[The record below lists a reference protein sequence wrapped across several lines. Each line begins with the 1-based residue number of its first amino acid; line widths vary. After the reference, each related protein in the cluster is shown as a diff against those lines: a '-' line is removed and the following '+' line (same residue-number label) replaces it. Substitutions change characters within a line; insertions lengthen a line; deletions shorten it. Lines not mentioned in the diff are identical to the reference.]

1 MHTEMRISM
10 RNYLNVFY
18 DGLDKLKINIS
29 DRQIEQF
36 ISFYNILTERNK
48 VMNLTAITEP
58 VEIIEKHFLDSLSL
72 VKAVD
77 LSGDIKIIDVGT
89 GAGFPGI
96 PIIIS
101 YPQLHITLLDSLNK
115 RIGFIND
122 VIKLLNL
129 KNVETIHGRSE
140 ELGKN
145 IKYREQYDLCVSRAV
160 ANLSVLSEYCIP
172 FVKKGGKFISYK
184 SGNSAEEIEN
194 SKNAVDKL
202 GGKLSDIV
210 EFFMNDSINNDK
222 VYRNLVVIDKIKETS
237 GKYPRKAGIPSKEPL

>member
-1 MHTEMRISM
+1 MRD
-10 RNYLNVFY
+10 YLNIFY
-18 DGLDKLKINIS
+18 DGLSKLGISLS

-36 ISFYNILTERNK
+36 ICFYDILTERNK

-72 VKAVD
+72 VKAID
-77 LSGDIKIIDVGT
+77 LSGDKKVIDVGT

-160 ANLSVLSEYCIP
+160 ANMSVLSEYCIP

-184 SGNSAEEIEN
+184 SGNIEN
-194 SKNAVDKL
+194 EVENAGNSIYKL
-202 GGKLSDIV
+202 GGKLSEIV
-210 EFFMNDSINNDK
+210 DFSMTDSTTGEK
-222 VYRNLVVIDKIKETS
+222 LGRSLVVIDKIKETP
-237 GKYPRKAGIPSKEPL
+237 GKYPRRAGLPSREPL

>member
-1 MHTEMRISM
+1 MRD
-10 RNYLNVFY
+10 YLNIFY
-18 DGLDKLKINIS
+18 NGLSKLGISLS

-36 ISFYNILTERNK
+36 ICFYDILTERNK

-72 VKAVD
+72 VKAID
-77 LSGDIKIIDVGT
+77 LSGDKKVIDVGT

-129 KNVETIHGRSE
+129 TNWEETYEKENFCRVRCSHSRRRGFRRLVSVFPHSGR
-140 ELGKN
+140 
-145 IKYREQYDLCVSRAV
+145 R
-160 ANLSVLSEYCIP
+160 
-172 FVKKGGKFISYK
+172 
-184 SGNSAEEIEN
+184 
-194 SKNAVDKL
+194 
-202 GGKLSDIV
+202 
-210 EFFMNDSINNDK
+210 
-222 VYRNLVVIDKIKETS
+222 
-237 GKYPRKAGIPSKEPL
+237 

>member
-1 MHTEMRISM
+1 MRD
-10 RNYLNVFY
+10 YLNIFY
-18 DGLDKLKINIS
+18 DGLSKLGISLS

-36 ISFYNILTERNK
+36 ICFYDILTERNK

-72 VKAVD
+72 VKAID
-77 LSGDIKIIDVGT
+77 LSGDKKVIDVGT

-160 ANLSVLSEYCIP
+160 ANMSVLSEYCIP

-184 SGNSAEEIEN
+184 SGNIEN
-194 SKNAVDKL
+194 EVENAGNSVYKL
-202 GGKLSDIV
+202 GEKLSEIV
-210 EFFMNDSINNDK
+210 DFSLTDSTTGEK
-222 VYRNLVVIDKIKETS
+222 LGRSLVVIDKIKETP
-237 GKYPRKAGIPSKEPL
+237 GKYPRRAGLPSREPL

>member
-1 MHTEMRISM
+1 MRD
-10 RNYLNVFY
+10 YLNIFY
-18 DGLDKLKINIS
+18 DGLSKLGIS
-29 DRQIEQF
+29 LRDRQIEQF
-36 ISFYNILTERNK
+36 ICFYDILTERNK

-72 VKAVD
+72 VKAID
-77 LSGDIKIIDVGT
+77 LSGDKKVIDVGT

-160 ANLSVLSEYCIP
+160 ANMSVLSEYCIP

-184 SGNSAEEIEN
+184 SGNIEN
-194 SKNAVDKL
+194 EVENAGNSVYKL
-202 GGKLSDIV
+202 GGKLSEIV
-210 EFFMNDSINNDK
+210 DFSLTDSTTGEK
-222 VYRNLVVIDKIKETS
+222 LGRSLVVIDKIKETP
-237 GKYPRKAGIPSKEPL
+237 GKYPRRAGLPSREPL

>member
-1 MHTEMRISM
+1 MRD
-10 RNYLNVFY
+10 YLNIFY
-18 DGLDKLKINIS
+18 DGLSKLGISLS

-36 ISFYNILTERNK
+36 ICFYDILTERNK

-72 VKAVD
+72 VKAID
-77 LSGDIKIIDVGT
+77 LSGDKKVIDVGT

-140 ELGKN
+140 EFGKN

-160 ANLSVLSEYCIP
+160 ANMSVLSEYCIP

-184 SGNSAEEIEN
+184 SGNIEN
-194 SKNAVDKL
+194 EVENAGNSVYKL
-202 GGKLSDIV
+202 GGKLSEIV
-210 EFFMNDSINNDK
+210 DFSLTDSTTGEK
-222 VYRNLVVIDKIKETS
+222 LGRSLVVIDKIKETP
-237 GKYPRKAGIPSKEPL
+237 GKYPRRAGLPSREPL

>member
-1 MHTEMRISM
+1 MRD
-10 RNYLNVFY
+10 YLNIFY
-18 DGLDKLKINIS
+18 NGLSKLGISLS

-36 ISFYNILTERNK
+36 ICFYDILTERNK

-72 VKAVD
+72 VKAID
-77 LSGDIKIIDVGT
+77 LSGDKKVIDVGT

-160 ANLSVLSEYCIP
+160 ANCIP

-184 SGNSAEEIEN
+184 SGNIEN
-194 SKNAVDKL
+194 EVENAGNSVYKL
-202 GGKLSDIV
+202 GGKLSEIV
-210 EFFMNDSINNDK
+210 DFSMTDSTTGEK
-222 VYRNLVVIDKIKETS
+222 LGRSLVVIDKIKETP
-237 GKYPRKAGIPSKEPL
+237 GKYPRRAGLPSREPL

>member
-1 MHTEMRISM
+1 MRD
-10 RNYLNVFY
+10 YLNIFY
-18 DGLDKLKINIS
+18 DGLSKLGISLS

-36 ISFYNILTERNK
+36 ICFYDILTERNK

-72 VKAVD
+72 VKAID
-77 LSGDIKIIDVGT
+77 LSGDKKVIDVGT

-160 ANLSVLSEYCIP
+160 ANMSVLSEYCIP

-184 SGNSAEEIEN
+184 SGNIEN
-194 SKNAVDKL
+194 EVENAGNSVYKL
-202 GGKLSDIV
+202 GGKLSEIV
-210 EFFMNDSINNDK
+210 DFSLTDSTTGEK
-222 VYRNLVVIDKIKETS
+222 LVRSLVVIDKIKETP
-237 GKYPRKAGIPSKEPL
+237 GKYPRRAGLPSREPL

>member
-1 MHTEMRISM
+1 MRD
-10 RNYLNVFY
+10 YLNIFY
-18 DGLDKLKINIS
+18 NGLSKLGISLS

-36 ISFYNILTERNK
+36 ICFYDILTERNK
-48 VMNLTAITEP
+48 VMNLTAITE
-58 VEIIEKHFLDSLSL
+58 IIEKHFLDSLSL
-72 VKAVD
+72 VKAID
-77 LSGDIKIIDVGT
+77 LSGDKKVIDVGT

-160 ANLSVLSEYCIP
+160 ANMSVLSEYCIP

-184 SGNSAEEIEN
+184 SGNIEN
-194 SKNAVDKL
+194 EVENAGNSVYKL
-202 GGKLSDIV
+202 GGKLSEIV
-210 EFFMNDSINNDK
+210 DFSMTDSTTGEK
-222 VYRNLVVIDKIKETS
+222 LGRSLVVIDKIKETP
-237 GKYPRKAGIPSKEPL
+237 GKYPRRAGLPSREPL

>member
-1 MHTEMRISM
+1 MRD
-10 RNYLNVFY
+10 YLNIFY
-18 DGLDKLKINIS
+18 DGLSKLGISLS

-36 ISFYNILTERNK
+36 ICFYDILTERNK

-72 VKAVD
+72 VKAID
-77 LSGDIKIIDVGT
+77 LSGDKKVIDVGT

-160 ANLSVLSEYCIP
+160 ANMSVLSEYCIP

-184 SGNSAEEIEN
+184 SGNIEN
-194 SKNAVDKL
+194 EVENAGNSVYKL
-202 GGKLSDIV
+202 GGKLSEIV
-210 EFFMNDSINNDK
+210 DFSMTDSTTGEK
-222 VYRNLVVIDKIKETS
+222 LGRSLVVIDKIKETP
-237 GKYPRKAGIPSKEPL
+237 GKYPRRAGLPSREPL

>member
-1 MHTEMRISM
+1 MRD
-10 RNYLNVFY
+10 YLNIFY
-18 DGLDKLKINIS
+18 NGLSKLGISLS

-36 ISFYNILTERNK
+36 ICFYDILTERNK

-72 VKAVD
+72 VKAID
-77 LSGDIKIIDVGT
+77 LSGDKKVIDVGT

-160 ANLSVLSEYCIP
+160 ANMSVLSEYCIP

-184 SGNSAEEIEN
+184 SGNIVNEVEN
-194 SKNAVDKL
+194 AGNSVYKL
-202 GGKLSDIV
+202 GGKLSEIV
-210 EFFMNDSINNDK
+210 DFSLTDSTTGEK
-222 VYRNLVVIDKIKETS
+222 LGRSLVVIDKIKETP
-237 GKYPRKAGIPSKEPL
+237 GKYPRRAGLPSREPL

>member
-1 MHTEMRISM
+1 MRD
-10 RNYLNVFY
+10 YLNIFY
-18 DGLDKLKINIS
+18 DGLSKLGIS
-29 DRQIEQF
+29 LSDIQIEQF
-36 ISFYNILTERNK
+36 ICFYDILTERNK

-72 VKAVD
+72 VKAID
-77 LSGDIKIIDVGT
+77 LSGDKKVIDVGT

-140 ELGKN
+140 ELGK
-145 IKYREQYDLCVSRAV
+145 I
-160 ANLSVLSEYCIP
+160 
-172 FVKKGGKFISYK
+172 
-184 SGNSAEEIEN
+184 
-194 SKNAVDKL
+194 
-202 GGKLSDIV
+202 
-210 EFFMNDSINNDK
+210 
-222 VYRNLVVIDKIKETS
+222 
-237 GKYPRKAGIPSKEPL
+237 

>member
-1 MHTEMRISM
+1 MRD
-10 RNYLNVFY
+10 YLNIFY
-18 DGLDKLKINIS
+18 DGLGKLGIS
-29 DRQIEQF
+29 LSDIQIEQF
-36 ISFYNILTERNK
+36 ICFYDILTERNK

-72 VKAVD
+72 VKAID
-77 LSGDIKIIDVGT
+77 LSSDKKVIDVGT

-160 ANLSVLSEYCIP
+160 ANMSVLSEYCIP

-184 SGNSAEEIEN
+184 SGNIEN
-194 SKNAVDKL
+194 EVENAGNSVYKL
-202 GGKLSDIV
+202 GGKLSEIV
-210 EFFMNDSINNDK
+210 DFSMTDSTTGEK
-222 VYRNLVVIDKIKETS
+222 LGRSLVVIDKIKETP
-237 GKYPRKAGIPSKEPL
+237 GKYPRRAGLPSREPL

>member
-1 MHTEMRISM
+1 MRD
-10 RNYLNVFY
+10 YLNIFY
-18 DGLDKLKINIS
+18 NGLSKLGISLS

-36 ISFYNILTERNK
+36 ICFYDILTERNK

-72 VKAVD
+72 VKAID
-77 LSGDIKIIDVGT
+77 LSGDKKVIDVGT

-160 ANLSVLSEYCIP
+160 ANMSVLSEYCIP

-184 SGNSAEEIEN
+184 SGNIEN
-194 SKNAVDKL
+194 EVENAGNSIYKL
-202 GGKLSDIV
+202 GGKLSEIV
-210 EFFMNDSINNDK
+210 DFSMTDSTTGEK
-222 VYRNLVVIDKIKETS
+222 LGRSLVVIDKIKETP
-237 GKYPRKAGIPSKEPL
+237 GKYPRRAGLPSREPL

>member
-1 MHTEMRISM
+1 MRD
-10 RNYLNVFY
+10 YLNIFY
-18 DGLDKLKINIS
+18 NGLSKLGISLS

-36 ISFYNILTERNK
+36 ICFYDILTERNK

-72 VKAVD
+72 VKAID
-77 LSGDIKIIDVGT
+77 LSGDKKVIDVGT

-160 ANLSVLSEYCIP
+160 ANMSVLSEYCIP

-184 SGNSAEEIEN
+184 SGNIEN
-194 SKNAVDKL
+194 EVENAGNSVYKL
-202 GGKLSDIV
+202 GGKLSEIV
-210 EFFMNDSINNDK
+210 DFSMTDSTTGEK
-222 VYRNLVVIDKIKETS
+222 LGRSLVVIDKIKETP
-237 GKYPRKAGIPSKEPL
+237 GKYPRRAGLPSREPL

>member
-1 MHTEMRISM
+1 MRD
-10 RNYLNVFY
+10 YLNIFY
-18 DGLDKLKINIS
+18 NGLSKLGISLS

-36 ISFYNILTERNK
+36 ICFYDILTERNK

-72 VKAVD
+72 VKAID
-77 LSGDIKIIDVGT
+77 LSGDKKVIDVGT

-160 ANLSVLSEYCIP
+160 ANMSVLSEYCIP
-172 FVKKGGKFISYK
+172 FVKKGGIFVSYK
-184 SGNSAEEIEN
+184 SEKLFEEKREAEKAI
-194 SKNAVDKL
+194 SIL
-202 GGKLSDIV
+202 GGCVEKEIKFSLPNSDICRV
-210 EFFMNDSINNDK
+210 LF
-222 VYRNLVVIDKIKETS
+222 VIRKIEAS
-237 GKYPRKAGIPSKEPL
+237 PNKYPRKAGLPVKEPLI

>member
-1 MHTEMRISM
+1 MRD
-10 RNYLNVFY
+10 YLNIFY
-18 DGLDKLKINIS
+18 DGLSKLGISLS

-36 ISFYNILTERNK
+36 ICFYDILTERNK

-72 VKAVD
+72 VKAID
-77 LSGDIKIIDVGT
+77 LSGDKKVIDVGT

-160 ANLSVLSEYCIP
+160 ANMSVLSEYCIP

-184 SGNSAEEIEN
+184 SGNIEN
-194 SKNAVDKL
+194 EVENAGNSVYKL
-202 GGKLSDIV
+202 GGKLSEIV
-210 EFFMNDSINNDK
+210 DFSLTDSRSEERR
-222 VYRNLVVIDKIKETS
+222 VGKEC
-237 GKYPRKAGIPSKEPL
+237 L

>member
-1 MHTEMRISM
+1 MRD
-10 RNYLNVFY
+10 YLNIFY
-18 DGLDKLKINIS
+18 DGLSKLGISLS

-36 ISFYNILTERNK
+36 ICFYDILTERNK

-72 VKAVD
+72 VKAID
-77 LSGDIKIIDVGT
+77 LSGDKKVIDVGT

-160 ANLSVLSEYCIP
+160 ANMSVLSEYCIP

-184 SGNSAEEIEN
+184 SGNIEN
-194 SKNAVDKL
+194 EVENAGNSVYKL
-202 GGKLSDIV
+202 GGKLSEIV
-210 EFFMNDSINNDK
+210 DFSLTDSTTGEK
-222 VYRNLVVIDKIKETS
+222 LGRSLVVIDKIKETP
-237 GKYPRKAGIPSKEPL
+237 GKYPRRAGLPSREPL